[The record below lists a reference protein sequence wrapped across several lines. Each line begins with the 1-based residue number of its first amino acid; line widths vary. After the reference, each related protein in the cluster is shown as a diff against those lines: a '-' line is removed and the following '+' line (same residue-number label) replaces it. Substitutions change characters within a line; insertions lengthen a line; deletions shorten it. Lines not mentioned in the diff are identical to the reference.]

1 MTHTVAMNTGSG
13 TREFESW
20 YRESYRTVAES
31 IALMAGSRALAD
43 DVVAEAFAR
52 ALERWPRVS
61 SMDSPEG
68 WVLVVARNL
77 LRRTQRRRA
86 LEARVI
92 GRVAARGTIS
102 EVPLGDDELWRAV
115 AQLTPRERE
124 VVAWRY
130 VMDLKEAD
138 AARQMSI
145 SPGTVARL
153 LHDAR
158 KKLRDELAKNATEA

>member
-1 MTHTVAMNTGSG
+1 MNTGSG

-20 YRESYRTVAES
+20 YRASCRTVAES
-31 IALMAGSRALAD
+31 IALIAGSRALAD
-43 DVVAEAFAR
+43 DGVAEAFAR

-77 LRRTQRRRA
+77 LRRTQRRRT
-86 LEARVI
+86 LETSVI
-92 GRVAARGTIS
+92 GRVAARRATV
-102 EVPLGDDELWRAV
+102 EVPLGDDDLWRAV
-115 AQLTPRERE
+115 AQLTSRERE
-124 VVAWRY
+124 AVAWRS

-145 SPGTVARL
+145 SPRTVARL
-153 LHDAR
+153 LHGAR
-158 KKLRDELAKNATEA
+158 KKLRDELAKNTAEA